1 MQMGFR
7 KIAYF
12 LYHFLLILYK
22 IKANFAKYIYIYI
35 YNYYVYNLVYTYIS
49 LNSLLRMSL
58 AESDYF

>member
-1 MQMGFR
+1 MSLLGPR

-12 LYHFLLILYK
+12 LYHFLLILDK
-22 IKANFAKYIYIYI
+22 IKTFFSKYR